1 MRTSPYA
8 GLACLLSVL
17 LHATM
22 TNAVLTPMRFGGHGN
37 AIMHALRSSRGALGA
52 KNNTAILSADKSL
65 LVKTHHSVEVENM
78 SSELEHTHSSES
90 NNDRADATTAVPR
103 RGLAEVEVAYVY
115 KETCTG
121 CSVDVDEAS
130 PCDAMDVMVGL
141 DMSYGR
147 SSFTVTYG
155 HAISECLFTAG
166 SSIEGQDLNWCSEL
180 QKLYETDLI
189 WSWEVASEQ
198 YERSSQCTASVEQQ
212 PTPVATNDYGEFTV
226 QPVGW
231 WGCDSNDELVWNYQ
245 WGVYWTKPPLLAL
258 EAFEV
263 DPAGSGSSEC
273 RSAGGTEI
281 STYGLSFS
289 KISLNYNFNYT
300 VPTKPLPQID
310 VPRPNTAAEGT
321 RTERRVA
328 GATAVAVMGA
338 LSFVFAAI
346 Y

>member
-22 TNAVLTPMRFGGHGN
+22 TNAVLTPMRIGGHGN
-37 AIMHALRSSRGALGA
+37 AIMHALRSSHGALGA
-52 KNNTAILSADKSL
+52 KNITAILSADKSL

-78 SSELEHTHSSES
+78 STELEHTHSSES

-121 CSVDVDEAS
+121 CSVDVAS
-130 PCDAMDVMVGL
+130 PCDAVDANVGSF
-141 DMSYGR
+141 MSYDR
-147 SSFTVTYG
+147 SSLSITFG
-155 HAISECLFTAG
+155 HPFSECIFTEG
-166 SSIEGQDLNWCSEL
+166 STIEGQDVIPCSEI
-180 QKLYETDLI
+180 QKKFETT
-189 WSWEVASEQ
+189 WSREVALEE

-212 PTPVATNDYGEFTV
+212 PTPVATKDYGEFTV
-226 QPVGW
+226 RPLGW
-231 WGCDSNDELVWNYQ
+231 WGCDSNDELVLNAE
-245 WGVYWTKPPLLAL
+245 WGVVWTKISLLAL
-258 EAFEV
+258 EAFEF

-300 VPTKPLPQID
+300 VPTKPLPRID